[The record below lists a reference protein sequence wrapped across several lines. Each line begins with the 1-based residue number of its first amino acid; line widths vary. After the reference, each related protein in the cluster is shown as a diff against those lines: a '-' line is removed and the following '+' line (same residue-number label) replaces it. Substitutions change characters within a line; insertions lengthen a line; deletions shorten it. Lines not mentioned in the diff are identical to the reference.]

1 MEVLDLTTQQQIC
14 IPAQCF
20 IDPVYGTA
28 VVADTIDVQVST
40 IDLCTGLATTV
51 STTVA
56 LLGDAVVTRNAE
68 YYGLRFDSL
77 AASPAGY
84 PGHVGPMR
92 PGRRYAMKFHSTTA
106 VFGDFNLGPFGVT
119 DNRLDVI
126 TTAIPL
132 WTIANRGL
140 QGVWTKNGWT
150 WARKYIGDGRA
161 AGPVYVANPS
171 TYEPVIAVTSWEYQN
186 GDPDAIHYDPLI
198 ACYTAFDGYRLY
210 TNGVNGVIDGTPWNE
225 AGAVNAKVQL
235 LDHGANLAQ
244 VPVYIDGSMVAPLS
258 KATVSSWWVL
268 QHEFAGGS
276 ESLRAAY
283 RSPRQVSARLYLNE
297 APTVFSTCDSMQ
309 ITQDLAGFQL
319 LPYRYRIFNGKLMQE
334 FGAMNAPDAWWS
346 DFSSDPLDSYTVG
359 HRECVAAAGGDPA
372 EFWSVDYFHPTA
384 FTYGELVLK

>member
-1 MEVLDLTTQQQIC
+1 
-14 IPAQCF
+14 
-20 IDPVYGTA
+20 
-28 VVADTIDVQVST
+28 
-40 IDLCTGLATTV
+40 
-51 STTVA
+51 
-56 LLGDAVVTRNAE
+56 
-68 YYGLRFDSL
+68 
-77 AASPAGY
+77 
-84 PGHVGPMR
+84 
-92 PGRRYAMKFHSTTA
+92 
-106 VFGDFNLGPFGVT
+106 
-119 DNRLDVI
+119 
-126 TTAIPL
+126 
-132 WTIANRGL
+132 
-140 QGVWTKNGWT
+140 
-150 WARKYIGDGRA
+150 
-161 AGPVYVANPS
+161 
-171 TYEPVIAVTSWEYQN
+171 VTSWEYQN